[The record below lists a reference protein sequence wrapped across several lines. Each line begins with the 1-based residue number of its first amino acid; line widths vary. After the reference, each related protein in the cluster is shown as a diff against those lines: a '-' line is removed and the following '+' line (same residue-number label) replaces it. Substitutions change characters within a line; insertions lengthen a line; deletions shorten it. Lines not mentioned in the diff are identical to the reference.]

1 MEITVPDIGHFVD
14 VPVIE
19 VHVAAGDVVAAED
32 PLITLESD
40 KATLDV
46 PASAAGTVTE
56 VAIRVGDRVSAGDLI
71 LRLDAAPV
79 SGVPAAAPVRERVT
93 EDAAPA
99 PAEPPGYGSPSGIYE
114 VIEVTVPDIG
124 HFVDVPVIEV
134 HVAAGDAIAS
144 EDPLI
149 TLESDKA
156 TLDVPAP
163 VAGTITAVRVA
174 VGDHVSAGH
183 VIADLRTGETA
194 VPEPDVAEPAVTE
207 PAALVQPP
215 PAASAGAGQRSAPG
229 DVAAEVLVLGGGPGG
244 YTAAFRAADLGKKV
258 VLVDRWPTLGGVCLN
273 VGCIPSKALLHAAR
287 VIAETKEMSE
297 HGIAFGPPA
306 IELGKLRAW
315 KDGVVGRLTGGLAG
329 LARQRKVTTIR
340 GYGRFSSPHQLQV
353 ELAGGG
359 VTTVDFEQAII
370 AAGSEPLTLPFIP
383 SSDPRVLDSTGALQ
397 LGGVPER
404 LLILGG
410 GIIGLE
416 MATVYHELGAR
427 VTIAELMDQ
436 LIPGADKDLIS
447 PLAKRVTRQYEN
459 IYLKTKVT
467 GVEARPE
474 GLVVSFDGQKAP
486 ATDTFDRMLVAVGR
500 SPNGKLIG
508 AENAGV
514 TVDDRGYIPVDKQ
527 LRTSAAHIFAIGDI
541 IGQPM
546 LAHKAMHEGK
556 VAAEVTAGKNSV
568 FDARVIPSVA
578 YTDPEVAW
586 AGVTENEARAAG
598 VKYGKGVFP
607 WAASGRSLTLG
618 RSEGLTKVLFDEGS
632 GRAIGCGIVGPN
644 AGDLI
649 AEAALAI
656 EMGAD
661 AADIG
666 LTIHPHPTLSE
677 TVALAAEAFEG
688 TITDLYL
695 PRR

>member
-1 MEITVPDIGHFVD
+1 MDITVPDIGHFID

-19 VHVAAGDVVAAED
+19 VHVTAGDVVAAED
-32 PLITLESD
+32 PVITLESD
-40 KATLDV
+40 KASLDV
-46 PASAAGTVTE
+46 PASAAGTVSE

-71 LRLDAAPV
+71 LRLDTEAA
-79 SGVPAAAPVRERVT
+79 SDGPAAAPVRERVT

-99 PAEPPGYGSPSGIYE
+99 PTEPAGYGSPSGIYE

-124 HFVDVPVIEV
+124 HFIDVPVIEV
-134 HVAAGDAIAS
+134 HVAAGDLVAR

-156 TLDVPAP
+156 TLDIPAP

-174 VGDHVSAGH
+174 VGDHVSADH
-183 VIADLRTGETA
+183 VIADLRTGETT
-194 VPEPDVAEPAVTE
+194 VPEPAAPVTS
-207 PAALVQPP
+207 A
-215 PAASAGAGQRSAPG
+215 PAASATPAVQRSAPG
-229 DVAAEVLVLGGGPGG
+229 DVAAEVLVLGAGPGG

-258 VLVDRWPTLGGVCLN
+258 VLVDRGPALGGVCLN

-297 HGIAFGPPA
+297 YGIMFGAPA
-306 IELGKLRAW
+306 IDIGKLRAW

-329 LARQRKVTTIR
+329 LAKQRKVATIR
-340 GYGRFSSPHQLQV
+340 GYGRFTSPHQLRV
-353 ELAGGG
+353 ELAEGGM
-359 VTTVDFEQAII
+359 TTVDFEQAII

-383 SSDPRVLDSTGALQ
+383 SSDPRIIDSTGALELSEMPQ
-397 LGGVPER
+397 R

-416 MATVYHELGAR
+416 MATVYHELGAK

-436 LIPGADKDLIS
+436 LIPGTDKDLIS
-447 PLAKRVTRQYEN
+447 PLAKRVTGRYEN

-467 GVEARPE
+467 NVEARPE
-474 GLVVSFDGQKAP
+474 GLVVSFDGPKAP
-486 ATDTFDRMLVAVGR
+486 TADTFDRMLVAVGR

-508 AENAGV
+508 AEEAGV
-514 TVDDRGYIPVDKQ
+514 TADDHGFISVDKQ
-527 LRTSAAHIFAIGDI
+527 LRTNVAHIFAIGDVV
-541 IGQPM
+541 GQPM

-556 VAAEVTAGKNSV
+556 VAAEVAAGKNSF

-618 RSEGLTKVLFDEGS
+618 RSEGLTKVLFDEVT
-632 GRAIGCGIVGPN
+632 GRAIGCGIVGPS

-695 PRR
+695 PRRGKD

>member
-1 MEITVPDIGHFVD
+1 MDITVPDIGHFVD

-46 PASAAGTVTE
+46 PASAAGTVSE
-56 VAIRVGDRVSAGDLI
+56 VAARVGDRVSAGDLI
-71 LRLDAAPV
+71 LRLDAGPA
-79 SGVPAAAPVRERVT
+79 SGSPAAAPARERVT

-99 PAEPPGYGSPSGIYE
+99 PAEPPGYGSPSGVYE

-124 HFVDVPVIEV
+124 HFIDVPVIEV
-134 HVAAGDAIAS
+134 QVAAGDVVAP

-156 TLDVPAP
+156 TLDIPAP

-174 VGDHVSAGH
+174 VGDQVSAGH
-183 VIADLRTGETA
+183 VIADLRTGQRP
-194 VPEPDVAEPAVTE
+194 VPE
-207 PAALVQPP
+207 AAAAQPRQAA
-215 PAASAGAGQRSAPG
+215 AASTIAAPG
-229 DVAAEVLVLGGGPGG
+229 DVTADVLVLGAGPGG
-244 YTAAFRAADLGKKV
+244 YTAAFRAADLGKNV
-258 VLVDRWPTLGGVCLN
+258 VLVDRGPTLGGVCLN
-273 VGCIPSKALLHAAR
+273 VGCIPSKALLHAAK

-297 HGIAFGPPA
+297 HGIAFGAPA
-306 IELGKLRAW
+306 IDVDKLRAW
-315 KDGVVGRLTGGLAG
+315 KEGVVARLTGGLAG

-340 GYGRFSSPHQLQV
+340 GYGRFTSPHQLQV
-353 ELAGGG
+353 ELAEGGT
-359 VTTVDFEQAII
+359 TTVDFEQAII

-383 SSDPRVLDSTGALQ
+383 QSDPRVVDSTGALE
-397 LGGVPER
+397 LGGVPQR

-416 MATVYHELGAR
+416 MATVYHELGAK

-436 LIPGADKDLIS
+436 LIPGTDKDLIS

-467 GVEARPE
+467 NVEARPE
-474 GLVVSFDGQKAP
+474 GLVVSFDGPKAP

-508 AENAGV
+508 AEKAGV
-514 TVDDRGYIPVDKQ
+514 TVDDRGFIAVDKQ
-527 LRTSAAHIFAIGDI
+527 LRTNVPHIFAIGDVV
-541 IGQPM
+541 GQPM

-556 VAAEVTAGKNSV
+556 VAAEVAAGKNSF
-568 FDARVIPSVA
+568 FDARAIPSVA

-586 AGVTENEARAAG
+586 AGVTETEARAAG
-598 VKYGKGVFP
+598 ATYGKGVFP

-618 RSEGLTKVLFDEGS
+618 RSEGLTKLLFDQAT
-632 GRAIGCGIVGPN
+632 GRVIGCGIVGPN

-649 AEAALAI
+649 AEAVLAI

-695 PRR
+695 PRRSS